1 MQLTPL
7 SEPIILAS
15 GSPRRKELLAL
26 MGVPFET
33 VVFQTDEHCEGA
45 PWERVCELATR
56 KAQDAYQM
64 VKDRLILAAD
74 TLVAQGERVFGKP
87 DSPVQAVEMLLS
99 LSGGWHEV
107 YTGVCLFNGATGK
120 KAVAFEKTRVRFSPL
135 DKSLVEAYVRT
146 GEPMDKAGA
155 YAIQGRGGMFVE
167 EIRGSSSN
175 VIGLPMALVRKMLSD
190 FGVHVLKGLDV

>member
-1 MQLTPL
+1 MQPQTLTKPL
-7 SEPIILAS
+7 ILAS
-15 GSPRRKELLAL
+15 GSPRRRELMEL

-33 VVFQTDEHCEGA
+33 AVFQTDERCEGT
-45 PWERVCELATR
+45 PWERVCELAQR
-56 KAQDAYQM
+56 KAQDANR
-64 VKDRLILAAD
+64 VLKERLILAAD

-87 DSPVQAVEMLLS
+87 ESAAQAVEMLLS

-107 YTGVCLFNGATGK
+107 YTGVCLLNGANGK
-120 KAVAFEKTRVRFSPL
+120 KAVTFDKTLVRFSPL
-135 DKSLVEAYVRT
+135 DKPLIEAYVRT

-175 VIGLPMALVRKMLSD
+175 VIGLPMALVRRMLYD
-190 FGVHVLKGLDV
+190 FGVDVL